1 MKKVLG
7 ILVLVGLLALP
18 VSALAATLEERIE
31 ELNRQ
36 TLELKQQLE
45 QMQQQQ
51 QQQDEIIGEIDET
64 IYDDMSSRFQWSGDF
79 RTRYDYYSR
88 DRYTGDNPNK
98 TITEDNDTLFT
109 NRLRLNMSVRALE
122 NVDFVG
128 RLTMYKAWGMQSAPS
143 TDGAGYFGGYPA
155 IDGNSGRTPDDDKLL
170 VDRAIVNWN
179 NIGGSNFW
187 LSMGRRPT
195 TDGPPSQLRLNNSSR
210 MATPVSY
217 MDWPFDGATL
227 GYAYD
232 KLFGLVDLPGRIRF
246 CYGRGYEAGLGENT
260 LNDTDFAGISWDIYN
275 KNDRFVYLQSYV
287 AMEVFNYPDLDSS
300 IIDTVNAGLSNA
312 AFDMATNSYGMDAA
326 TAQAFF
332 AAMPDMSFSR
342 DNIGDILHTSVLY
355 MDKIQ
360 NFNYFING
368 AWSRTDPNSKGMFN
382 DSAAMLQDMAAA
394 MALTVGL
401 TPGDPGYVPFANYSP
416 NTDSED
422 GFSIYVGTRYDIP
435 KSNFKIGAEYNYGSK
450 YWISMS
456 PGHDDMYASK
466 LATRGHVLEV
476 YGIYDLPGKAI
487 ANLGAASFRVGYQHY
502 RYDYTGSMDWNTKPY
517 KIDSAEERA
526 QAAMLEAL
534 GGFAPLMVESAD
546 QVYVSFDVKF

>member
-1 MKKVLG
+1 MKKALG

-18 VSALAATLEERIE
+18 VSGLTATLEERIE
-31 ELNRQ
+31 ALNRQ
-36 TLELKQQLE
+36 TMELKQQLE
-45 QMQQQQ
+45 QMRQQQAQ
-51 QQQDEIIGEIDET
+51 QEEVIAEIDET
-64 IYDDMSSRFQWSGDF
+64 IYEDRSSRFQWSGDF

-88 DRYTGDNPNK
+88 DRYTAATPNN
-98 TITEDNDTLFT
+98 TVTEKNDTLFT
-109 NRLRLNMSVRALE
+109 NRLRLNMSVSALE

-128 RLTMYKAWGMQSAPS
+128 RLTMYKAWGMQNTPS
-143 TDGAGYFGGYPA
+143 DNAGFFGGYPA
-155 IDGNSGRTPDDDKLL
+155 IDGNSSRTPADDKLL

-195 TDGPPSQLRLNNSSR
+195 TDGPPSQLRLNNPSR

-232 KLFGLVDLPGRIRF
+232 SLFGLVDLPGRIRF

-275 KNDRFVYLQSYV
+275 KNNRFVYLQSYV
-287 AMEVFNYPDLDSS
+287 AMEVFNYPDIADA
-300 IIDTVNAGLSNA
+300 NALA
-312 AFDMATNSYGMDAA
+312 MIQGMMGPR
-326 TAQAFF
+326 Q
-332 AAMPDMSFSR
+332 
-342 DNIGDILHTSVLY
+342 NIGDIYHTSLLY

-382 DSAAMLQDMAAA
+382 DPIAMMMGGA
-394 MALTVGL
+394 
-401 TPGDPGYVPFANYSP
+401 P
-416 NTDSED
+416 NTDSEN
-422 GFSIYVGTRYDIP
+422 GYSIYVGGRFDIP
-435 KSNFKIGAEYNYGSK
+435 KSNFKVGAEYNYGSE
-450 YWISMS
+450 YWIGMS

-466 LATRGHVLEV
+466 LATRGHVYEI

-502 RYDYTGSMDWNTKPY
+502 RYNYTGSLDWNMKPY
-517 KIDSAEERA
+517 EIDSAADRSMV
-526 QAAMLEAL
+526 AMF
-534 GGFAPLMVESAD
+534 GNMGPLMVESAD

>member
-18 VSALAATLEERIE
+18 VSGLGATIEERIE

-36 TLELKQQLE
+36 TMELQQQLE
-45 QMQQQQ
+45 QMRQQQEQ
-51 QQQDEIIGEIDET
+51 QEEAIADIDET
-64 IYDDMSSRFQWSGDF
+64 IWEDMSSRFQWSGDF

-88 DRYTGDNPNK
+88 DRYTGTNPNS
-98 TITEDNDTLFT
+98 TITEKNKSLFT

-122 NVDFVG
+122 NVEFVG
-128 RLTMYKAWGMQSAPS
+128 RLAMYKAWGMQSAPEA
-143 TDGAGYFGGYPA
+143 GAGYFGGYPA

-187 LSMGRRPT
+187 FSVGRRPT
-195 TDGPPSQLRLNNSSR
+195 TDGPPSQLRLNNPNR

-227 GYAYD
+227 GYSYD
-232 KLFGLVDLPGRIRF
+232 KLFGAAGLPGRIRF

-260 LNDTDFAGISWDIYN
+260 LKDTDFMGISWDIYN
-275 KNDRFVYLQSYV
+275 RNNRFVYIQSYV
-287 AMEVFNYPDLDSS
+287 AMNVFNYPDLDSS
-300 IIDTVNAGLSNA
+300 IINTVNQGMASAAGELGE
-312 AFDMATNSYGMDAA
+312 MAVAMGTPQAQVDAVLG
-326 TAQAFF
+326 QMQPFV
-332 AAMPDMSFSR
+332 R
-342 DNIGDILHTSVLY
+342 DNIGDIYHTSALY

-360 NFNYFING
+360 NLHYFVG
-368 AWSRTDPNSKGMFN
+368 GGWSRTDPNSSGMFN
-382 DSAAMLQDMAAA
+382 DSAAMFQDLMFGLGLAAEA
-394 MALTVGL
+394 G
-401 TPGDPGYVPFANYSP
+401 NYAP

-435 KSNFKIGAEYNYGSK
+435 RTNFKLGLEYNYGSK
-450 YWISMS
+450 YWIGMS

-466 LATRGHVLEV
+466 LATRGHVYEI
-476 YGIYDLPGKAI
+476 YGIYDLPGKAV
-487 ANLGAASFRVGYQHY
+487 AKLGAASFRVGYQHY
-502 RYDYTGSMDWNTKPY
+502 RYNYTGSMDWNTKPY
-517 KIDSAEERA
+517 KIGSAAERQ

-534 GGFAPLMVESAD
+534 GGFAPLMVKSAD
-546 QVYVSFDVKF
+546 QVYASFDVKF